1 MITIEAIYVDHIV
14 SFEGSGPLLV
24 EEIIVADGERCL
36 GCQWRGGVIVAK
48 LYKEVDTLAV
58 IALIVSLGEE
68 EGVFLYLAVGEG
80 DMLRVE
86 VLELVDDTGIIA
98 GLTHGA
104 STLYIACGIGLKAQG
119 RGG

>member
-1 MITIEAIYVDHIV
+1 
-14 SFEGSGPLLV
+14 
-24 EEIIVADGERCL
+24 
-36 GCQWRGGVIVAK
+36 
-48 LYKEVDTLAV
+48 
-58 IALIVSLGEE
+58 
-68 EGVFLYLAVGEG
+68 
-80 DMLRVE
+80 MLRVE